1 MTRMLLTLAIVSASK
16 ATQAAFDTAK
26 AAGYP
31 TVAAHLHQA
40 GQLIASAMGLLIV
53 DAATNARTS

>member
-16 ATQAAFDTAK
+16 ATQAACDTAR

-31 TVAAHLHQA
+31 TVAAHLRQA
-40 GQLIASAMGLLIV
+40 GELISSAMGLLII
-53 DAATNARTS
+53 DTATNARTS